1 MRDKTE
7 KHRNDFFPNS
17 SHLLVLLFVFLEE
30 RRETDS
36 VAVGVGVVN
45 GDDDVGVALLDF
57 FDDLAQEVAVAA
69 AERRR

>member
-30 RRETDS
+30 RREADG

-45 GDDDVGVALLDF
+45 DGADDVGVALLDF

-69 AERRR
+69 AER